1 MRFPA
6 VTVVL
11 VAGALLYVLWDQL
24 QDEPAPEDP
33 ARYTNLAASPAKRS
47 NVVDWAVTQIP
58 EVCAQATG
66 GSGERFD
73 DCVERAESRTS
84 TCRRAIYDNFPDN
97 VTSEAVFRDV
107 SITMMNCLVPESG
120 RVQP

>member
-1 MRFPA
+1 MRFPV
-6 VTVVL
+6 VTIVL
-11 VAGALLYVLWDQL
+11 VAGALLYVLWDQM
-24 QDEPAPEDP
+24 QGEPAPEDP
-33 ARYTNLAASPAKRS
+33 ARYTKLAANPAMRS
-47 NVVDWAVTQIP
+47 DVVDWAVTQIP

-66 GSGERFD
+66 GSGDRFD
-73 DCVERAESRTS
+73 ACVKRAESRTS

>member
-24 QDEPAPEDP
+24 QDEPAHEDP
-33 ARYTNLAASPAKRS
+33 ARYTNLAPSPVKRS
-47 NVVDWAVTQIP
+47 NVVDWAVTQTP
-58 EVCAQATG
+58 EVCAKAIG
-66 GSGERFD
+66 GSGDRFD
-73 DCVERAESRTS
+73 DCVEQAESSTS
-84 TCRRAIYDNFPDN
+84 TCRSATYDNFPNN
-97 VTSEAVFRDV
+97 VPSKAVFQDV
-107 SITMMNCLVPESG
+107 SISMMNCLVPESG

>member
-1 MRFPA
+1 
-6 VTVVL
+6 
-11 VAGALLYVLWDQL
+11 
-24 QDEPAPEDP
+24 
-33 ARYTNLAASPAKRS
+33 
-47 NVVDWAVTQIP
+47 
-58 EVCAQATG
+58 
-66 GSGERFD
+66 
-73 DCVERAESRTS
+73 VERAESRTS